1 MKTILLSTIFVSVI
15 LSAKAREGEPVTKI
29 HYAGYNNLAA
39 SPTADSVKMI
49 VDTGSMAYYQKTV
62 KIDSAIK
69 ISTIYTRT
77 LEFMAAKSFQQ
88 TYGYEQEGK
97 LIFTTAQELNT
108 NPEYGGDNDDP
119 QSYSVQFSIM
129 IDMRNGRYRYTI
141 SNIIFYL
148 GSQSGNRRMPLYDL
162 YLKETSGESRR
173 IEKNAKKIIDSFER
187 YLVTLTTEL
196 HAEIQHKGVI
206 YNPKF

>member
-1 MKTILLSTIFVSVI
+1 MSIIFASVL
-15 LSAKAREGEPVTKI
+15 LSAKAWEGEQVTKI
-29 HYAGYNNLAA
+29 HYADHHNQAA
-39 SPTADSVKMI
+39 SFIADSVKMV

-62 KIDSAIK
+62 KIDSIIK
-69 ISTIYTRT
+69 LSTIYTRT
-77 LEFMAAKSFQQ
+77 LEFMAAKNFQQ

-97 LIFTTAQELNT
+97 LIFTTSQELNT

-129 IDMRNGRYRYTI
+129 VDIHNGRYRYTV

-187 YLVTLTTEL
+187 YLATLTTEL
-196 HAEIQHKGVI
+196 HTEIQHKGAI

>member
-1 MKTILLSTIFVSVI
+1 MKTILLSIIFASVL
-15 LSAKAREGEPVTKI
+15 LSAKAVEGEIVTKI
-29 HYAGYNNLAA
+29 HYAGDHNQAG
-39 SPTADSVKMI
+39 SFIADSVKMI
-49 VDTGSMAYYQKTV
+49 VDTGSRAYYQKTI
-62 KIDSAIK
+62 KIDSTIK

-77 LEFMAAKSFQQ
+77 LEFMAAKNFQQ
-88 TYGYEQEGK
+88 TYGYEQEGR
-97 LIFTTAQELNT
+97 LIFTTSQELNT

-129 IDMRNGRYRYTI
+129 VDMHNGRYRYTI

-187 YLVTLTTEL
+187 YLTTLTTEL
-196 HAEIQHKGVI
+196 HTEIQHKGVI

>member
-1 MKTILLSTIFVSVI
+1 MKAILLSIILAFVI
-15 LSAKAREGEPVTKI
+15 LSAKAGSEATATKFRGSHNTKAPV
-29 HYAGYNNLAA
+29 HF
-39 SPTADSVKMI
+39 SDSVKMI
-49 VDTGSMAYYQKTV
+49 VDTGTMAYYQKMV
-62 KIDSAIK
+62 KVDSNIK

-77 LEFMAAKSFQQ
+77 LEFMAAKNFQQ

-97 LIFTTAQELNT
+97 LIFTTSQELNT

-129 IDMRNGRYRYTI
+129 VDMHNGRYRYTI

-173 IEKNAKKIIDSFER
+173 IEKNAKKIVDSFEK
-187 YLVTLTTEL
+187 YLVALTTEL
-196 HAEIQHKGVI
+196 HTEIQHKGVI
-206 YNPKF
+206 YNPRF

>member
-1 MKTILLSTIFVSVI
+1 MKALLLSIILAFVI
-15 LSAKAREGEPVTKI
+15 LSAKAGNEEKAAKFYDHSSIAPVPFIDT
-29 HYAGYNNLAA
+29 
-39 SPTADSVKMI
+39 VKLI
-49 VDTGSMAYYQKTV
+49 IDTGFMAYYQKAV
-62 KIDSAIK
+62 KVDSTIK

-77 LEFMAAKSFQQ
+77 LEFMAAKNFQQ

-97 LIFTTAQELNT
+97 LIFTTSQELNT

-129 IDMRNGRYRYTI
+129 LNMHNGRYRYTI
-141 SNIIFYL
+141 NNVIFYL

-162 YLKETSGESRR
+162 YIKETNGESRR
-173 IEKNAKKIIDSFER
+173 IEKNAKKIIDSFEK
-187 YLVTLTTEL
+187 YLAALTTEL
-196 HAEIQHKGVI
+196 HTEIQHKGII

>member
-1 MKTILLSTIFVSVI
+1 MKAILLSIVFASVI
-15 LSAKAREGEPVTKI
+15 GQAKARDAETIAKA
-29 HYAGYNNLAA
+29 HDA
-39 SPTADSVKMI
+39 SPAKMIPAPIVDSVKMI
-49 VDTGSMAYYQKTV
+49 IDTGSMAYYQKTV
-62 KIDSAIK
+62 KVDSTIK
-69 ISTIYTRT
+69 LSTIYTRT
-77 LEFMAAKSFQQ
+77 LEFMAAKNFQQ

-119 QSYSVQFSIM
+119 QSYSVQFSI
-129 IDMRNGRYRYTI
+129 IVDMHNGRYRYTI
-141 SNIIFYL
+141 RNIIFYL

-187 YLVTLTTEL
+187 YLATLTTEFRI
-196 HAEIQHKGVI
+196 EIQHKGAI

>member
-1 MKTILLSTIFVSVI
+1 MKAILLSIILAFVI
-15 LSAKAREGEPVTKI
+15 LSATAGSEATATKFCGSHNTKAPV
-29 HYAGYNNLAA
+29 HF
-39 SPTADSVKMI
+39 SDSVKMI
-49 VDTGSMAYYQKTV
+49 VDTGTMAYYQKMV
-62 KIDSAIK
+62 KVDSNIK

-77 LEFMAAKSFQQ
+77 LEFMAAKNFQQ

-97 LIFTTAQELNT
+97 LIFTTSQELNT

-129 IDMRNGRYRYTI
+129 VDMHNGRYRYTI

-173 IEKNAKKIIDSFER
+173 IEKNAKKIVDSFEK
-187 YLVTLTTEL
+187 YLVALTTEL
-196 HAEIQHKGVI
+196 HTEIQHKGVI
-206 YNPKF
+206 YNPRF

>member
-1 MKTILLSTIFVSVI
+1 MKTLLLSIILAFVI
-15 LSAKAREGEPVTKI
+15 LSAKAGSEKTTIKFYNDHSSVAPVPFVDT
-29 HYAGYNNLAA
+29 
-39 SPTADSVKMI
+39 VKLI
-49 VDTGSMAYYQKTV
+49 VDTGAMAYYQKTV
-62 KIDSAIK
+62 KVDSTIK

-77 LEFMAAKSFQQ
+77 LEFMAAKNFQQ

-97 LIFTTAQELNT
+97 LIFTTSQELNT

-129 IDMRNGRYRYTI
+129 VDMHNGRYRYTI

-173 IEKNAKKIIDSFER
+173 IEKNAKKIVDSFEK

-196 HAEIQHKGVI
+196 HTEIQHKGVI

>member
-1 MKTILLSTIFVSVI
+1 MILVSAI
-15 LSAKAREGEPVTKI
+15 LSAKAQDEETVTKAYYVDHNAKAPLHI
-29 HYAGYNNLAA
+29 
-39 SPTADSVKMI
+39 TDSVKMI
-49 VDTGSMAYYQKTV
+49 VDTGSRAYYQKTV
-62 KIDSAIK
+62 KIDSTIK

-77 LEFMAAKSFQQ
+77 LEFMAAKNFQQ

-129 IDMRNGRYRYTI
+129 VDMHNGRYRYTI

-187 YLVTLTTEL
+187 YLITLTTEL